1 MSTDRRVGQR
11 RIAQA
16 GAAYAKEKHLESKIS
31 LQEMM
36 QKIEREIDANAG
48 IYPYND
54 GKLTVDELL
63 RRSGKSAAYLQKNT
77 SKVKEL
83 KREVNAWIGRIKGQI
98 ASGAP
103 SVRRE
108 VNSRV
113 KAANKQL
120 DEIRQN
126 YHEAELQLTR
136 VTAALA
142 DATRKIGELE
152 KKNTELLKQLAG
164 STVVSLKPEQRK

>member
-1 MSTDRRVGQR
+1 MSTDRRVGKR

-31 LQEMM
+31 VQEMM
-36 QKIEREIDANAG
+36 QKIELEIDANG
-48 IYPYND
+48 GLYPYND

-77 SKVKEL
+77 PKIREL
-83 KREVNAWIGRIKGQI
+83 KHEVNAWIGRIKGQI

-113 KAANKQL
+113 KAANQQL
-120 DEIRQN
+120 DDIRQA
-126 YHEAELQLTR
+126 YSESELQLTR
-136 VTAALA
+136 VTAELA

-152 KKNTELLKQLAG
+152 KRNTELLKQLAG
-164 STVVSLKPEQRK
+164 KTVVPLKPEQRK

>member
-1 MSTDRRVGQR
+1 MSVDRRVGR
-11 RIAQA
+11 HRIAQE
-16 GAAYAKEKHLESKIS
+16 GAAYAKEKHVESKIS
-31 LQEMM
+31 IHEMM
-36 QKIEREIDANAG
+36 EKIEREIDANAG

-63 RRSGKSAAYLQKNT
+63 GRAGKSPAYLQKKTPKIKALRNDVN
-77 SKVKEL
+77 SWI
-83 KREVNAWIGRIKGQI
+83 KRVKGQI

-108 VNSRV
+108 VNARV

-120 DEIRQN
+120 DDIRQN
-126 YHEAELQLTR
+126 YHESELQLTR
-136 VTAALA
+136 VTAELA

-152 KKNTELLKQLAG
+152 RKNAELLKQLAG
-164 STVVSLKPEQRK
+164 KTVVSLKPEQRK

>member
-1 MSTDRRVGQR
+1 MSTDRSIGNR

-31 LQEMM
+31 VQEMM
-36 QKIEREIDANAG
+36 RKIEGEIDANGG

-54 GKLTVDELL
+54 GKLNADELL
-63 RRSGKSAAYLQKNT
+63 ERSGKSAAYLQKNT
-77 SKVKEL
+77 PKIRAL
-83 KREVNAWIGRIKGQI
+83 RDEVNAWIEHVRGQI
-98 ASGAP
+98 ATGAP

-108 VNSRV
+108 VNARV
-113 KAANKQL
+113 KAANSQI

-136 VTAALA
+136 VTAELA

-164 STVVSLKPEQRK
+164 KTVVPLKPEQRK

>member
-1 MSTDRRVGQR
+1 MSTDRRIGNR

-16 GAAYAKEKHLESKIS
+16 GTAYAKEKHLESKIS
-31 LQEMM
+31 LKEMM
-36 QKIEREIDANAG
+36 GKIEGEIDANDG

-63 RRSGKSAAYLQKNT
+63 RRTGKSPAYLQKRT
-77 SKVKEL
+77 PKIEAL
-83 KREVNAWIGRIKGQI
+83 KREVNAWIKRVKGQI
-98 ASGAP
+98 ASGAL

-113 KAANKQL
+113 KVANEQL
-120 DEIRQN
+120 GEIRQN

-136 VTAALA
+136 VTAELA
-142 DATRKIGELE
+142 DATRKIGDLE
-152 KKNTELLKQLAG
+152 KRNTELLKQLAG
-164 STVVSLKPEQRK
+164 RTVVSLNPEQRK

>member
-1 MSTDRRVGQR
+1 MSTDRRVGKR

-31 LQEMM
+31 VQETM
-36 QKIEREIDANAG
+36 QRIELEIDANGG

-77 SKVKEL
+77 PKIKEL
-83 KREVNAWIGRIKGQI
+83 RHEVNAWIKRIKGQV
-98 ASGAP
+98 ATGAP

-108 VNSRV
+108 VNARV
-113 KAANKQL
+113 KVANKQI

-136 VTAALA
+136 VTAELA

-152 KKNTELLKQLAG
+152 KRNTELLKQLAG
-164 STVVSLKPEQRK
+164 KNVVSLKPEQRK

>member
-1 MSTDRRVGQR
+1 MSTDRHVGQR

-16 GAAYAKEKHLESKIS
+16 GAAYASEKHLESKIS
-31 LQEMM
+31 LEEMM
-36 QKIEREIDANAG
+36 GKIEGEIDANDG

-63 RRSGKSAAYLQKNT
+63 RRAGKSPAYLQKKT
-77 SKVKEL
+77 PKIEAL
-83 KREVNAWIGRIKGQI
+83 KNEVNAWIRRVKGQI
-98 ASGAP
+98 GSGAP

-113 KAANKQL
+113 KVANKQL

-136 VTAALA
+136 VTAELA

-152 KKNTELLKQLAG
+152 KRNTELLKQLAG
-164 STVVSLKPEQRK
+164 KTVVSLKPEQRK

>member
-31 LQEMM
+31 VQEMM
-36 QKIEREIDANAG
+36 QKIEGEIDANGG

-63 RRSGKSAAYLQKNT
+63 HRAGKSPAYLQKDT
-77 SKVKEL
+77 PKIKAL
-83 KREVNAWIGRIKGQI
+83 KIEVNSWIKRIKGQI

-103 SVRRE
+103 PSGAR
-108 VNSRV
+108 
-113 KAANKQL
+113 
-120 DEIRQN
+120 
-126 YHEAELQLTR
+126 
-136 VTAALA
+136 
-142 DATRKIGELE
+142 
-152 KKNTELLKQLAG
+152 
-164 STVVSLKPEQRK
+164 STSG

>member
-1 MSTDRRVGQR
+1 MM
-11 RIAQA
+11 
-16 GAAYAKEKHLESKIS
+16 
-31 LQEMM
+31 LQ
-36 QKIEREIDANAG
+36 IEREIDANTG

-63 RRSGKSAAYLQKNT
+63 RRAGKSPAYLQKNT
-77 SKVKEL
+77 SKIKAL
-83 KREVNAWIGRIKGQI
+83 KIDVNAWIKRVKGQ
-98 ASGAP
+98 AATGAP

-108 VNSRV
+108 VNARV
-113 KAANKQL
+113 KAANQQL
-120 DEIRQN
+120 DDIRQH

-136 VTAALA
+136 VTAELA

-164 STVVSLKPEQRK
+164 KTVVSLKPEQRK